1 MGSSPDDRGASSH
14 KIWWKKSVSKPEL
27 LRFYR
32 NSRWRPPPSC
42 IFKLC
47 EIGTFRRVNN
57 VVLELRTKFGSYIWD
72 RRTYALGVHLMT
84 SRELTSGFDFM
95 SRGHLRMAVM
105 HLPTKFGADI
115 FTQYGVV
122 ECWCLPKF
130 KMAAAAI
137 LDFQI
142 KWIWNIPA
150 CWEWSAWGLYQ
161 IQISVIVIEI
171 DALTLQTFIW
181 WRHAN

>member
-14 KIWWKKSVSKPEL
+14 KICWKKSVSKPEL

-57 VVLELRTKFGSYIWD
+57 VVLELRTKFGSNTWD
-72 RRTYALGVHLMT
+72 RRTYALGVHLMR

-122 ECWCLPKF
+122 DVFRNSRWRPPPYWISKLSEFGTFRRVESGVLEVCTKF
-130 KMAAAAI
+130 
-137 LDFQI
+137 
-142 KWIWNIPA
+142 
-150 CWEWSAWGLYQ
+150 
-161 IQISVIVIEI
+161 QISVIVIEI